1 MAEAI
6 FKGASGRLH
15 RFTAVSPS
23 ADFGDAPAVYAFARP
38 GPGGRGWT
46 PLFVSRTANLGK
58 RLARH
63 EVWEDARRLGATH
76 VLVHQR
82 GARDAREAVEA
93 DLLASLRPVLN
104 GPMDASRAVSAQKPQ
119 GKIVSFPS
127 FSFAPTRAA
136 QARA

>member
-23 ADFGDAPAVYAFARP
+23 ADFGGVPAVYAFARP

-46 PLFVSRTANLGK
+46 PLFVSRTANLAK
-58 RLARH
+58 RLTRH
-63 EVWEDARRLGATH
+63 EVWEDAQRMGATH

-104 GPMDASRAVSAQKPQ
+104 GPMDASRAVATRKPEA
-119 GKIVSFPS
+119 KVVSFPS
-127 FSFAPTRAA
+127 LSFAPPRV
-136 QARA
+136 ARA